1 MDSADRKRR
10 WDEPAGDTE
19 SRAVDTAAAVAL
31 AQKIAASLK
40 ANAAAGPTGQELVKR
55 DEGDFIKD
63 IEINDLRNRYV
74 LTKGSTQKQVNFRPL
89 LNRLQKC

>member
-1 MDSADRKRR
+1 MESDRKRR
-10 WDEPAGDTE
+10 WDEPAGDNDA
-19 SRAVDTAAAVAL
+19 RASEATAAAVAL

-40 ANAAAGPTGQELVKR
+40 AGTGITGQEVVRR

-74 LTKGSTQKQVNFRPL
+74 LTKGSTQKQVSGVSLVPDL
-89 LNRLQKC
+89 